1 VKILRD
7 AFAAMFKDKDF
18 QQDVDKLGWNDEL
31 MRGDELN
38 KKVDE
43 LVHNELAMGFFR
55 KILQ

>member
-1 VKILRD
+1 MKILRD

-18 QQDVDKLGWNDEL
+18 QQDVDKLGWNASSYG
-31 MRGDELN
+31 GDELN